1 MCLKYKESKLDI
13 EYPAVIDESRT
24 LVGVFSL
31 EYYDPDL
38 DKICLGKLEIGFVQ
52 ENGDKFEFYPI
63 DQIEKPYPARQSY
76 AEVWQDILTHIAN
89 DLDLAIEF
97 TIAVQNKLGK
107 ANED

>member
-1 MCLKYKESKLDI
+1 MDI

-31 EYYDPDL
+31 EYYDSDL

-52 ENGDKFEFYPI
+52 EEENCFEFYPI
-63 DQIEKPYPARQSY
+63 DQIDNPYPARQSY

-89 DLDLAIEF
+89 DIDLAIEF
-97 TIAVQNKLGK
+97 TIAVHNKLGEV
-107 ANED
+107 NED

>member
-1 MCLKYKESKLDI
+1 MDI

-31 EYYDPDL
+31 EYYDSDL

-52 ENGDKFEFYPI
+52 EEENCFEFYPI
-63 DQIEKPYPARQSY
+63 DQIDNPYPARQSY

-89 DLDLAIEF
+89 DIELAIEF
-97 TIAVQNKLGK
+97 TIAVHNKLGEV
-107 ANED
+107 NED